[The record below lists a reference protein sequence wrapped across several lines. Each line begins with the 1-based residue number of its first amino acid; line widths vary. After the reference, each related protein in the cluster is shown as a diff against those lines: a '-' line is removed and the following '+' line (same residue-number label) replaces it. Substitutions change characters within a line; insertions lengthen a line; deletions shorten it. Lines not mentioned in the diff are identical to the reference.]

1 MNTRRLV
8 RVAIAVLVAATGG
21 RVAAAQLPG
30 QQPAPKPA
38 APAQPTPCKFSS
50 ARFSTDTIAGGQQVT
65 FAGGNVIIRCPAR
78 GIVVQG
84 DSAERRPDGDH
95 MIGHAVYDDPRL
107 HVTADFLNYF
117 QAVERVV
124 AVGNVKGRLPSGST
138 MTGPLA
144 EWLRVM
150 KTRPREEMFARMR
163 PTIQLVQADTTKPR
177 PGVRPAP
184 GAKPP
189 QPDTTTVVAETVHTL
204 GDSLIYASGSVVIT
218 RTDIS
223 ATADSAFLDQQK
235 ETMRLMRDPT
245 LLGKKERPF
254 TLKGDLIDLF
264 SRNHKLERVISR
276 ARAVATSDS
285 MTLKS
290 DTIDLRVRNDLLEHA
305 FAWGRLSRARA
316 NSPTQNLLADSL
328 DVTMPGQRVRLM
340 RAVGHAFAQGKPDT
354 VRFRVEKPDTVDW
367 LRGDTITAHFDTLA
381 TRDTSRQTPN
391 IRQLFAM
398 GTASSWYHIPPTD
411 SAERRPAIN
420 QVSAHRI
427 TIDFNKQKVAIVTAV
442 DSVVGVYVEP
452 RADSTTKRTNA
463 TNANA
468 AGKAPAKTTTPQGT
482 PTAPKPTPKPPA
494 KPATPPS
501 TPLKSSSPTQP

>member
-1 MNTRRLV
+1 
-8 RVAIAVLVAATGG
+8 
-21 RVAAAQLPG
+21 
-30 QQPAPKPA
+30 
-38 APAQPTPCKFSS
+38 
-50 ARFSTDTIAGGQQVT
+50 
-65 FAGGNVIIRCPAR
+65 
-78 GIVVQG
+78 
-84 DSAERRPDGDH
+84 
-95 MIGHAVYDDPRL
+95 MIGHAIYDDPRL

-117 QAVERVV
+117 QPIERVV

-163 PTIQLVQADTTKPR
+163 PTIKLVQVDTTKPR

-189 QPDTTTVVAETVHTL
+189 QPDTTTVVGETVHTL

-264 SRNHKLERVISR
+264 SRNRKLERVIAR

-290 DTIDLRVRNDLLEHA
+290 DTIDLRVRNDLLERA

-340 RAVGHAFAQGKPDT
+340 RAVGHAFAQGKPDS
-354 VRFRVEKPDTVDW
+354 VRFRVEKPDTADW

-381 TRDTSRQTPN
+381 TRDTSSRTPN
-391 IRQLFAM
+391 IRQLFAL
-398 GTASSWYHIPPTD
+398 GKASSWYHVPPTD

-427 TIDFNKQKVAIVTAV
+427 TIDFNKQKVAVVTAV

-463 TNANA
+463 NANV

-482 PTAPKPTPKPPA
+482 PTVPKPTTTKPPP

-501 TPLKSSSPTQP
+501 APLKSSSPTQP